1 MLSLCSL
8 FPSPPPHCSLP
19 FPNTHAC
26 MQTQVCVQ
34 QTALDLLE
42 KGYDVHVV
50 ADAVS
55 SRSQVDRLFAIEV
68 HARVCEDV
76 IGRGL

>member
-1 MLSLCSL
+1 
-8 FPSPPPHCSLP
+8 
-19 FPNTHAC
+19 